1 MGKKAVVAGLGLI
14 GGSMAKALKKYTDYE
29 VYGWNRTRR
38 VAEQALEEGAID
50 GIAGDAELA
59 ECDLLLPVLYPQAT
73 IQFLLDVIPRMK
85 KGAQVVDLVGIKAAL
100 VDAVEPCALACGIR
114 YTGGHPMAGLAKAGY
129 GRAFAELF
137 QGANMILV
145 PTKATAEGDLEALTA
160 LFRQVGFGTVK
171 ICDKEKHDQMI
182 AHTSQ
187 LAHVVSNSYVK
198 SPASLDYVG
207 YTGGSYKDMTRIAC
221 LNEMVWKELFIL
233 NKEALIPEIDRLIG
247 HMTELR
253 DAIAA
258 GEAQKLEAY
267 LRAGREAKEAIDA
280 ANPGQPSD

>member
-1 MGKKAVVAGLGLI
+1 MSKIAVVAGLGLI
-14 GGSMAKALKKYTDYE
+14 GGSMAKALKEYTDYQ

-38 VAEQALEEGAID
+38 VAEQALAEGAID
-50 GIAGDAELA
+50 GIADDEVLA
-59 ECDLLLPVLYPQAT
+59 GCDLLLPVLYPEAT
-73 IQFLLDVIPRMK
+73 IQFLRRVIPTMK
-85 KGAQVVDLVGIKAAL
+85 KGAQVVDLVGIKTAL
-100 VDAVEPCALACGIR
+100 VDAVEPCALAHGIR
-114 YTGGHPMAGLAKAGY
+114 FTGGHPMAGLAKAGY
-129 GRAFAELF
+129 ERSFAEMF

-145 PTKATAEGDLEALTA
+145 PTKATADGDLEELTA
-160 LFRQVGFGTVK
+160 LFRQLGFGTVK
-171 ICDKEKHDQMI
+171 ICTKEKHDQMI

-187 LAHVVSNSYVK
+187 LAHIVSNSYVK

-233 NKEALIPEIDRLIG
+233 NKEALIPEIDRLMG

-253 DAIAA
+253 NAIEAEDADR
-258 GEAQKLEAY
+258 LEAY

-280 ANPGQPSD
+280 ANPDQPSE

>member
-1 MGKKAVVAGLGLI
+1 MSKIAVVAGLGLI
-14 GGSMAKALKKYTDYE
+14 GGSMAKALKEYTDYQ

-38 VAEQALEEGAID
+38 VAEQALAEGAID
-50 GIAGDAELA
+50 GIADDEVLA
-59 ECDLLLPVLYPQAT
+59 GCDLLLPVLYPEAT
-73 IQFLLDVIPRMK
+73 IQFLQRVIPTMK
-85 KGAQVVDLVGIKAAL
+85 KGAQVVDLVGIKTAL
-100 VDAVEPCALACGIR
+100 VDAVEPCALAHGIR
-114 YTGGHPMAGLAKAGY
+114 FTGGHPMAGLAKAGY
-129 GRAFAELF
+129 ERSFAEMF

-145 PTKATAEGDLEALTA
+145 PTKATADGDLEELTA
-160 LFRQVGFGTVK
+160 LFRQLGFGTVK
-171 ICDKEKHDQMI
+171 ICTKEKHDRMI

-187 LAHVVSNSYVK
+187 LAHIVSNSYVK

-233 NKEALIPEIDRLIG
+233 NKDALIPEIDQLMG

-253 DAIAA
+253 NAIEAEDADR
-258 GEAQKLEAY
+258 LEAY

-280 ANPGQPSD
+280 ANPSQPSE